1 MKRILVLLFLV
12 VSYVGVNAQDVKF
25 TASAPRVVEVGET
38 FRLVY
43 SLNKK
48 GEGIEL
54 GEFNG
59 FQILM
64 GPSVS
69 NSVSTQYINGKV
81 STNREQSFSYVLSAD
96 KVGKYLIKAASIRV
110 DGKPVHSNVLEIE
123 VVKSQG
129 TNSEKGNVK
138 RSSNLSNEN
147 LFLKIELDKKSIF
160 MGDYVIAT
168 LKLFSRVNVS
178 NIGRSKFPSFQGF
191 LSQEIDMPGQIS
203 LNREN
208 VNGEIYSVGVLRKLV
223 LFPQHSGKINI
234 DPFELDI
241 YVRQKSASS
250 GSVFDDF
257 FANYEDVKVSRS
269 SKPISVLVKPL
280 PAKGQPFDF
289 SGSVGDFKLKS
300 LISRDTVYANDAVTL
315 KINISGNGNLKLI
328 EPLDVNF
335 PADFEIYEP
344 KTSKKIKSSVRGTS
358 GSVTFEYVFIP
369 RSEGKY
375 IIPSVDFSFFN
386 SKLKR
391 YKTLKTKEFV
401 VQVKKNKVSNN
412 SGDII
417 ESFSKEDVKL
427 IGKDIRFIK
436 TRSTKLYEK
445 GIFIFGSVSYYI
457 SFVLLLLIF
466 MLIVF
471 LNKRRIRNNADIVR
485 VKNKRASKLAKKRL
499 KTAELK
505 MKSGEKEVFY
515 DEILKALWGF
525 TSDKLNM
532 PISSLSKENIAEV
545 LIDRKIDE
553 SLISEYLEIIDT
565 CEFARYAPSQ
575 GEKELGKVYDK
586 VSELLTKLG

>member
-545 LIDRKIDE
+545 LNNRKIDE
-553 SLISEYLEIIDT
+553 NLISEYLEIIDT